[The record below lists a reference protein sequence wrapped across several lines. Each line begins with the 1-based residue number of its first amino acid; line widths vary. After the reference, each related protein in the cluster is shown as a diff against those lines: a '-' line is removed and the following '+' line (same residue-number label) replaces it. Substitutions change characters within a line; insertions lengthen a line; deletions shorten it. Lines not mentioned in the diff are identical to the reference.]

1 MDEVTLSTILIN
13 DPFCQNVFK
22 GTFPANEILKQ
33 TYTFPAAY
41 IINTAN
47 SYSHGKHWFVIF
59 LEKKC
64 KNKIHAHIFDSLGGN
79 LNKLSEA
86 MKISLFGMSV
96 SKNTHQYQGFTSNSC
111 GLFCLYY
118 IKLRCRG
125 FSNLATLNTLY
136 KNDFLRNE
144 RIIKEFILTPYLKT
158 YK

>member
-1 MDEVTLSTILIN
+1 M
-13 DPFCQNVFK
+13 
-22 GTFPANEILKQ
+22 
-33 TYTFPAAY
+33 
-41 IINTAN
+41 
-47 SYSHGKHWFVIF
+47 
-59 LEKKC
+59 
-64 KNKIHAHIFDSLGGN
+64 
-79 LNKLSEA
+79 NKLSEA
-86 MKISLFGMSV
+86 IKISLFGMSV

-158 YK
+158 YN